1 MLRQSPPPRP
11 VGLPT
16 ARNAIRHRCAAVLG
30 LLLLVLAA
38 PLGAAAQTAEAP
50 RIVPR
55 SAWGARPADTTLMQ
69 GHTPREIV
77 IHHTGE
83 PQQPGQTLA
92 QKLQQLQRFSRAEG
106 SVEERPK
113 PPWGDVPYHYY
124 IDAAGRIAE
133 GRNIGY
139 AGDTNTPYSTAGRI
153 QIVLE
158 GHFDNEEPGAAQKRS
173 LDRLV
178 VWLAAKYRV
187 PAAKIS
193 GHNDHVPSSDCP
205 GRNLKSYLPL
215 LRAKVAKASTS
226 G

>member
-1 MLRQSPPPRP
+1 M
-11 VGLPT
+11 
-16 ARNAIRHRCAAVLG
+16 AHNAIRHRGAAILG
-30 LLLLVLAA
+30 LLLLALAT
-38 PLGAAAQTAEAP
+38 PVGANAQSVEAP

-55 SAWGARPADTTLMQ
+55 SAWGARPADTSLMKA
-69 GHTPREIV
+69 HTPREIV
-77 IHHTGE
+77 IHHTAE
-83 PQQPGQTLA
+83 PQRPGETLA
-92 QKLQQLQRFSRAEG
+92 QKLQRLERFSRAEG
-106 SVEERPK
+106 SVEGRPK
-113 PPWGDVPYHYY
+113 PRWGDVPYHYY

-133 GRNIGY
+133 GRNIDY
-139 AGDTNTPYSTAGRI
+139 EGDTNTPYSTASRI

-158 GHFDNEEPGAAQKRS
+158 GHFDTEEPTAAQKRS

-178 VWLAAKYRV
+178 VWLAARYRV

-215 LRAKVAKASTS
+215 LREKAEKASTS